1 MLPCM
6 QSKGLEWDTVFIVK
20 VCDFCFKGSFCMQEI
35 NNFLALFVGVANV
48 KANDSEI
55 PLLHEAMGSISEG
68 SVSLEVRI

>member
-1 MLPCM
+1 
-6 QSKGLEWDTVFIVK
+6 
-20 VCDFCFKGSFCMQEI
+20 MQEI